1 LEESLLFAD
10 ETFRIRAAVFEVHK
24 TLGSG
29 FLEAVYQESLAL
41 EFAGSG
47 IPFAALRQIPL
58 NYKGI
63 SLTQRYTADFVCFE
77 KVIVEIKAV
86 RELAPEHRAQTM
98 NYLKATGMR
107 LGLLINF
114 GGPSAKIERFA
125 L

>member
-1 LEESLLFAD
+1 LDEPLLFAD

-24 TLGSG
+24 TIGAG
-29 FLEAVYQESLAL
+29 FLEAVYQECLAL
-41 EFAGSG
+41 EFANGA
-47 IPFAALRQIPL
+47 IPFAPFRRIPL
-58 NYKGI
+58 RYKGTTLAQ
-63 SLTQRYTADFVCFE
+63 SYAPDFICFE
-77 KVIVEIKAV
+77 KIVLELKAV

-114 GGPSAKIERFA
+114 GAPSAQIERFA